1 MNTAVSTAIPKPL
14 ASGVASTAAPRLVPP
29 SAPAPAPA
37 PAAKSLRPVLIDLQR
52 LRRLSPTLALAWLVI
67 ATAALWALVPG
78 WFAHQNPV
86 VGQAG
91 QQLLM
96 PGLAHWLGT
105 DALGRDLWAR
115 VVHGSVH
122 SLSGAFLAVAVG
134 LVAGTLIGLLA
145 GATGGRVDDAL
156 MRFVDVLLAVPSL
169 LLSLTIIILLGFG
182 TINAA
187 IAVGVASVASFAR
200 LVRSEVV
207 RVRRSD
213 YVEAAF
219 GSGGRFAQVLWRHVL
234 PNSLTSVAALAA
246 LQFGSAILSISTLGF
261 LGYGAPPP
269 TPEWGLLIAEGR
281 NYIATAWWLTT
292 APGLVVVAVV
302 LAANRIGAS
311 FARRPA

>member
-14 ASGVASTAAPRLVPP
+14 ASGVASSAAPRLAP
-29 SAPAPAPA
+29 SPAPA
-37 PAAKSLRPVLIDLQR
+37 PAAKSLRPALTDLQR
-52 LRRLSPTLALAWLVI
+52 LRRLPPTLALAWLVI
-67 ATAALWALVPG
+67 ATAALWALGPG
-78 WFAHQNPV
+78 WFAYQNPV

-91 QQLLM
+91 QQLLE

-145 GATGGRVDDAL
+145 GAAGGRVDDAL
-156 MRFVDVLLAVPSL
+156 MRLIDVLLAVPSL

-187 IAVGVASVASFAR
+187 IAVGVASVAGFAR

-219 GSGGRFAQVLWRHVL
+219 GSGGRFAAVLWRHVL
-234 PNSLTSVAALAA
+234 PNSLTSVVALAA

>member
-1 MNTAVSTAIPKPL
+1 MNTAVSTVIRK
-14 ASGVASTAAPRLVPP
+14 P
-29 SAPAPAPA
+29 SAPTAT
-37 PAAKSLRPVLIDLQR
+37 PAARALSSPPIPAAASTRRARASLQK
-52 LRRLSPTLALAWLVI
+52 LRQLSPTLALAWLVI
-67 ATAALWALVPG
+67 AVAALWALAPG
-78 WFAHQNPV
+78 WFAHQNPI

-91 QQLLM
+91 QQLLA
-96 PGLAHWLGT
+96 PDGGHWLGT

-115 VVHGSVH
+115 VVYGAVY

-134 LVAGTLIGLLA
+134 LTVGTLIGLLA
-145 GATGGRVDDAL
+145 GASGGRTEDAL
-156 MRFVDVLLAVPSL
+156 MRLVDVLLAVPSL

-187 IAVGVASVASFAR
+187 IAVGVASVAGFAR

-219 GSGGRFAQVLWRHVL
+219 GSGGRFGAVLWRHVL

-281 NYIATAWWLTT
+281 NYIATSWWLTA
-292 APGLVVVAVV
+292 APGLVVVTVV
-302 LAANRIGAS
+302 LAANRIGTA
-311 FARRPA
+311 FGRRPA

>member
-1 MNTAVSTAIPKPL
+1 MNTAVSTIIPKPQ
-14 ASGVASTAAPRLVPP
+14 ASSVASSATPRLAP
-29 SAPAPAPA
+29 SPAA
-37 PAAKSLRPVLIDLQR
+37 AAKSLRPVLIDLQR

-67 ATAALWALVPG
+67 AAAALWALVPG

-91 QQLLM
+91 QQLLA
-96 PGLAHWLGT
+96 PGIAHWLGT

-156 MRFVDVLLAVPSL
+156 MRLVDVLLAVPSL

-187 IAVGVASVASFAR
+187 IADVQAGRTGPIPRQLQNKHFDGEDAAVKGQNYKYAHDYENHWVDQQYLPDLLKDVKYYTFGDNRTEQAAR
-200 LVRSEVV
+200 AYWAKIKGEDKL
-207 RVRRSD
+207 
-213 YVEAAF
+213 
-219 GSGGRFAQVLWRHVL
+219 
-234 PNSLTSVAALAA
+234 
-246 LQFGSAILSISTLGF
+246 
-261 LGYGAPPP
+261 
-269 TPEWGLLIAEGR
+269 
-281 NYIATAWWLTT
+281 
-292 APGLVVVAVV
+292 
-302 LAANRIGAS
+302 
-311 FARRPA
+311 

>member
-1 MNTAVSTAIPKPL
+1 MNTAVSTIIPKPL
-14 ASGVASTAAPRLVPP
+14 ASSVVS
-29 SAPAPAPA
+29 SAPKLAPPPA

-52 LRRLSPTLALAWLVI
+52 LRHLSPTLALAWLVI

-91 QQLLM
+91 QQLLA
-96 PGLAHWLGT
+96 PDLAHWLGT

-145 GATGGRVDDAL
+145 GAAGGRVDDAL

-187 IAVGVASVASFAR
+187 IAVGVASVAGFAR

-219 GSGGRFAQVLWRHVL
+219 GSGGRFAAVLWRHVL
-234 PNSLTSVAALAA
+234 PNSLTSVVALAA

>member
-1 MNTAVSTAIPKPL
+1 MNTAVSTVIPKPL
-14 ASGVASTAAPRLVPP
+14 ASGVASP
-29 SAPAPAPA
+29 PAPKQPIPPA

-52 LRRLSPTLALAWLVI
+52 VRRLPPTLALAWLVI
-67 ATAALWALVPG
+67 ATVTLWALAPA

-86 VGQAG
+86 AGLSG

-145 GATGGRVDDAL
+145 GATGGRTEDAL
-156 MRFVDVLLAVPSL
+156 MRLVDVLLAVPSL

>member
-1 MNTAVSTAIPKPL
+1 MNTAVSTIIPKPL
-14 ASGVASTAAPRLVPP
+14 ASSVASSAAPKLAPP
-29 SAPAPAPA
+29 SA
-37 PAAKSLRPVLIDLQR
+37 PAAKSLRPVLIDLQT

-91 QQLLM
+91 QQLLA

-156 MRFVDVLLAVPSL
+156 MRLVDVLLAVPSL

-187 IAVGVASVASFAR
+187 IAVGVASVAGFAR

-219 GSGGRFAQVLWRHVL
+219 GSGGRFAAVLWRHVL
-234 PNSLTSVAALAA
+234 PNSLTSVVALAA

>member
-1 MNTAVSTAIPKPL
+1 MNTAVSTIIPKPQ
-14 ASGVASTAAPRLVPP
+14 ASSVASSAAPRQAP
-29 SAPAPAPA
+29 S
-37 PAAKSLRPVLIDLQR
+37 PAAAAKNLRPVLIDLQR

-67 ATAALWALVPG
+67 AAAALWALVPG

-91 QQLLM
+91 QQLLA

-156 MRFVDVLLAVPSL
+156 MRLVDVLLAVPSL

-187 IAVGVASVASFAR
+187 IAVGVASVAGFAR

-219 GSGGRFAQVLWRHVL
+219 GSGGRFAAVLWRHVL
-234 PNSLTSVAALAA
+234 PNSLTSVVALAA

-281 NYIATAWWLTT
+281 NYIATAWWMTT

-302 LAANRIGAS
+302 LAANRIGTS

>member
-1 MNTAVSTAIPKPL
+1 MNTAVSTAIPEPL
-14 ASGVASTAAPRLVPP
+14 ASGVTSTAAPRLTPP
-29 SAPAPAPA
+29 PAPAPA
-37 PAAKSLRPVLIDLQR
+37 VKSLRPVLIDLQR
-52 LRRLSPTLALAWLVI
+52 LRRLPPTLALAWLVI
-67 ATAALWALVPG
+67 AAAALWALVPG

-91 QQLLM
+91 QQLLA
-96 PGLAHWLGT
+96 PGLTHWLGT

-145 GATGGRVDDAL
+145 GAAGGRVDDAL
-156 MRFVDVLLAVPSL
+156 MRLVDVLLAVPSL

-187 IAVGVASVASFAR
+187 IAVGVASVAGFAR

-219 GSGGRFAQVLWRHVL
+219 GSGGRFAAVLWRHVL
-234 PNSLTSVAALAA
+234 PNSLTSVVALAA

>member
-1 MNTAVSTAIPKPL
+1 MNTAVSTIIPKPQ
-14 ASGVASTAAPRLVPP
+14 ASSVASSAAPRQAP
-29 SAPAPAPA
+29 SPAA
-37 PAAKSLRPVLIDLQR
+37 AAKSLRPVLIDLQR

-67 ATAALWALVPG
+67 AAAALWALVPG

-91 QQLLM
+91 QQLLA

-156 MRFVDVLLAVPSL
+156 MRLVDVLLAVPSL

-187 IAVGVASVASFAR
+187 IAVGVASVAGFAR

-219 GSGGRFAQVLWRHVL
+219 GSGGRFAAVLWRHVL
-234 PNSLTSVAALAA
+234 PNSLTSVVALAA

-281 NYIATAWWLTT
+281 NYIATAWWMTT

-302 LAANRIGAS
+302 LAANRIGTS

>member
-14 ASGVASTAAPRLVPP
+14 ASGVASTAAPRLAP
-29 SAPAPAPA
+29 SPA

-91 QQLLM
+91 QQLLE

-145 GATGGRVDDAL
+145 GAAGGRVDDAL
-156 MRFVDVLLAVPSL
+156 MRLVDVLLAVPSL

-187 IAVGVASVASFAR
+187 IAVGVASVAGFAR

-207 RVRRSD
+207 RVRRSTM
-213 YVEAAF
+213 
-219 GSGGRFAQVLWRHVL
+219 W
-234 PNSLTSVAALAA
+234 
-246 LQFGSAILSISTLGF
+246 
-261 LGYGAPPP
+261 
-269 TPEWGLLIAEGR
+269 
-281 NYIATAWWLTT
+281 
-292 APGLVVVAVV
+292 
-302 LAANRIGAS
+302 
-311 FARRPA
+311 RRPSAAADALPPCCGAMCCPIR

>member
-29 SAPAPAPA
+29 SAPA
-37 PAAKSLRPVLIDLQR
+37 AKSQRPVLIDLQR

-67 ATAALWALVPG
+67 ATAALWALAPG

-91 QQLLM
+91 QQLLE
-96 PGLAHWLGT
+96 PGLEHWLGT

-134 LVAGTLIGLLA
+134 LVTGTLIGLLA
-145 GATGGRVDDAL
+145 GAAGGRVDDAL

-187 IAVGVASVASFAR
+187 IAVGVASVAGFAR

-219 GSGGRFAQVLWRHVL
+219 GSGGRFAAVLWRHVL
-234 PNSLTSVAALAA
+234 PNSLTSVVALAA